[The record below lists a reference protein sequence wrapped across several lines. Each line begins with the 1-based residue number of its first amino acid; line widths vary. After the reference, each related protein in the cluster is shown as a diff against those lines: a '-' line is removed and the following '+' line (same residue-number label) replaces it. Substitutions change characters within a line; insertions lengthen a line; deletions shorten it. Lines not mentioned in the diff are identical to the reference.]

1 MALWLDGGMD
11 RSAERHEAIA
21 PLTGP
26 GGRDLPRGGSGPRG
40 QRDRNA
46 RLVLSAIQRRGPMAG
61 ADLARLT
68 GLSAQTASVIGR
80 ALEAD
85 GLLTRGAARRGRV
98 GKPSMPLAL
107 DPDGAFG
114 IGLRIGRRSAD
125 LALLDLEGAVRGQ
138 LRTTHPWPSPE
149 GILAFARDGLARLT
163 GDLGPGRAE
172 RVQGIGVGLPF
183 EIWNWLDAVGAPGAE
198 MARWRELDL
207 PGAFAGFTDLPVTIG
222 NDVTLA
228 CGAEQVFGAGR
239 GLPDFGY
246 LYVGSFVGG
255 GLVLGGRLHA
265 GPSGNAGAF
274 ASLPV
279 RGPRAADGQ
288 LVAHASLHVLEG
300 RLEAAGIDPAPLWRG
315 AAEDWAGIEPHLAH
329 WLKGAAA
336 HLALA
341 CVAVTAVADVPA
353 MVIDGGMPPALRAR
367 LAAATR
373 DALARADT
381 RGIAPPA
388 IREGTLG
395 RVAGALGAAYRPIA
409 DALLIDGSATG

>member
-1 MALWLDGGMD
+1 MASM
-11 RSAERHEAIA
+11 RAEVERHEATA
-21 PLTGP
+21 PLGGTG
-26 GGRDLPRGGSGPRG
+26 GGEILLRGNSGPRS
-40 QRDRNA
+40 QRDWNA

-98 GKPSMPLAL
+98 GKPSMPLSL

-125 LALLDLEGAVRGQ
+125 LALLDLAGTVRRQ
-138 LRTTHPWPSPE
+138 LRTTHSWPSPE
-149 GILAFARDGLARLT
+149 GILAFARHGLARLT
-163 GDLGPGRAE
+163 AELGAE
-172 RVQGIGVGLPF
+172 RAGRVLGIGIGMPF

-198 MARWRELDL
+198 MARWRDLDL
-207 PGAFAGFTDLPVTIG
+207 AGAFAAFTDLPVTIG

-279 RGPRAADGQ
+279 RGPHAADGQ

-300 RLEAAGIDPAPLWRG
+300 QLEAAGIDPTPLWHG
-315 AAEDWAGIEPHLAH
+315 AAEDWAGIEPHLTD
-329 WLKGAAA
+329 WLRNAAA

-353 MVIDGGMPPALRAR
+353 MVLDGGMPPALRAR
-367 LAAATR
+367 LAAALR
-373 DALARADT
+373 AALAQADT
-381 RGIAPPA
+381 RGITPPEV
-388 IREGTLG
+388 REGALG
-395 RVAGALGAAYRPIA
+395 RVAGALGAAHRPIA
-409 DALLIDGSATG
+409 DALLIDGSAAG